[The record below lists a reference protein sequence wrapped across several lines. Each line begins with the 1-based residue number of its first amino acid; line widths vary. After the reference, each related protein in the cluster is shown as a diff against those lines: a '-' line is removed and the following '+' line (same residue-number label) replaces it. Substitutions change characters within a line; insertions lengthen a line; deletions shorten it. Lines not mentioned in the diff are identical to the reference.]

1 MEKQWLEV
9 SCTVPAEMVDS
20 LAGFLIEKSQSGVSI
35 ENLSV
40 DTFTVETITDA
51 PIKTI
56 KAYFPADSSPEGIRS
71 DITAFI
77 SAEFPEAEAVPL
89 QILLIGEEDWANNWK
104 QYFKPA
110 RIGSSLVIKPTWE
123 SFDATPSDIIIEIDP
138 GQAFGTGTHATTRLC
153 LEALEKIYRKLSP
166 FDNCEPTAPQSVLDV
181 GTGSGVL
188 SIAAAKLGASRLCA
202 VDIDPEAVIVAK
214 ENLSLNGVTADVTVG
229 TTMVQEIPGSYD
241 IVMANI
247 IAEELV
253 KLAHGLVARLAPK
266 GFLVLSGILVEREP
280 FVIEGF
286 STFPLSLADISHR
299 EEWSCLVYIRKG

>member
-1 MEKQWLEV
+1 MQKQWLEV
-9 SCTVPAEMVDS
+9 SCTVPAEMVDT

-56 KAYFPADSSPEGIRS
+56 KAYFPAESSPEGIRS

-77 SAEFPEAEAVPL
+77 SAEFPEGEAVPL
-89 QILLIGEEDWANNWK
+89 QIIVIGEEDWANNWK

-153 LEALEKIYRKLSP
+153 LEALEKIYRRLPP

-214 ENLSLNGVTADVTVG
+214 ENLSLNGVTAEVTVG

>member
-153 LEALEKIYRKLSP
+153 LEALEKIYRKLPP
-166 FDNCEPTAPQSVLDV
+166 FDNSEQTAPQSVLDV

-188 SIAAAKLGASRLCA
+188 SIAASKLGASRLCA

-214 ENLSLNGVTADVTVG
+214 DNLSLNGVTANVTVG

-241 IVMANI
+241 IVVANI

-253 KLAHGLVARLAPK
+253 KLAHDLVARLAPK

>member
-1 MEKQWLEV
+1 MQKQWLEV
-9 SCTVPAEMVDS
+9 SCTVPAEMVDP

-35 ENLSV
+35 DNLSV
-40 DTFTVETITDA
+40 DTFTVETITDT

-77 SAEFPEAEAVPL
+77 SAEFPETEAVPL
-89 QILLIGEEDWANNWK
+89 QILVIGEEDWANNWK
-104 QYFKPA
+104 TYFKPA

-153 LEALEKIYRKLSP
+153 LEALEKIYRKLPP
-166 FDNCEPTAPQSVLDV
+166 FENNEQATPQSVLDV

-214 ENLSLNGVTADVTVG
+214 DNLTLNGVTANVTVG
-229 TTMVQEIPGSYD
+229 TTMLQEIPGSYH
-241 IVMANI
+241 IVVANI

-253 KLAHGLVARLAPK
+253 KLAHDLTARLAPK